1 MSHRPF
7 LRLTLH
13 YQVAPRILKDTQ
25 SAYHTWE
32 NLLPGRAPLL
42 RIPRLLHFLSSML
55 QRDVTQHASHPTAL
69 HRLMLFIAA
78 TVAMVTAMP
87 FSSALAQSA
96 TVADPYTDAR
106 HVQLVR
112 TLLAGQH
119 AQAIRQLETDL
130 RSSSPHPFA
139 LRIWTWTVGSDS
151 ARRDTSARSVAGRHA
166 SILRVYSAAEREDV
180 AAQQALLAELPPTHE
195 LLRNDPWAAAML
207 GDWADTREDH
217 VLAARYFIR
226 AALAGSGAYFAQNIA
241 YILGEA
247 RGPERA
253 TVESLIR
260 AEPALLASPLG
271 IFINPAL
278 EGRGSGTLETAAR
291 AEAWLALRPNDPVA
305 WRHRARAAFARADY
319 RLADSLA
326 AESHK
331 RGPYHTSQRLIRA
344 EALLAMDRPAD
355 ARRVLRD
362 AEGQARGP
370 RASQVELTTWLDAT
384 LNAKHRQLTRAAL
397 DSALRAGADTTSLAT
412 YFYRLERDSDRP
424 AEAVIWAERAAA
436 DSLDAAAHINL
447 IEAQRAAD
455 DNAAARRSAQLAERR
470 FPLGPANLYNTMA
483 SVAEDRGDHD
493 EALRLYAKVRR
504 QYPRVSFLIANAS
517 LARAS
522 LGDSV
527 DALNALVSGL
537 REGRVIADTWASARV
552 REWGDATRG
561 VFATSALVDS
571 LRQQLT
577 WSEGLWADAATRS
590 ADPVAV
596 FSQAAARNPRLSW
609 PWLRAMRAALTRR
622 EDAKAEQLGNAAA
635 SSPDLTLDAQREI
648 AVERS
653 RITSAIIE
661 AGRGD
666 TTLARRVLGY
676 ADDAER
682 RGAAARDVGAHR
694 AVALRRLGDAR
705 AAALADEV
713 TALGDPATHGAGFLT
728 RNIAALGAA
737 RATRPLTIR
746 AERDPLNL
754 RAVENQLWA
763 RRYWWGSD
771 PVGIVRIANEMKARG
786 LTPDA
791 QFEAWAYSELGDAT
805 RFWRELYGRSTG
817 IAFSERYAQWYVTAA
832 EDAQRAT
839 LAPDSVVFETD
850 GVTATIYRAN
860 GIVAKRADHP
870 LSGFATLR
878 QEGAAWVRGA
888 YDSTGANLTRVET
901 SAGRRI
907 DLGYDTTGA
916 VVMMRSQQD
925 GRVRDEIRIANNA
938 LRKPVRIEVVGVG
951 AILVEYGP
959 DGTTIEHVTTEAG
972 AGSQVS
978 LRITQAMSDLTSTT
992 GLLTQRGSNPL
1003 QAVAQQDSVVVRLR
1017 AELEDLRTAGAAG
1030 ASRDPALLPRTEI
1043 ALVQRLIARMATS
1056 LSYQADARASLARIL
1071 ERARTDSTAA
1081 WRGAGIAAAALQHQL
1096 ASRSQRSLLD
1106 AHEFTSWQQTL
1117 DWLRIASAPGQRL
1130 ADSARRVLGRVTS
1143 PPLALAPSARWLP
1156 RSSLRNP
1163 GLWRRHTLADV
1174 LPAANGASAALTA
1187 VVMRPDGSVVA
1198 AGPSGLA
1205 VLRRGFWERFAV
1217 PASGRDVY
1225 ALDEDQRSAV
1235 PLSLAADPDGSVWV
1249 GTAQGLLHI
1258 DANFTQVLGRWGLGE
1273 QLPAARVDA
1282 VVTGFGGAV
1291 VGTVGGIALVPADG
1305 PARNLLNAPVQFL
1318 RRISPLS
1325 APSPLLLAGTDSG
1338 LYVIEGE
1345 GAPTARRIARVRA
1358 RDAAWL
1364 ATSRELLVLVGDRV
1378 EHAPWEP
1385 EGSVTA
1391 FTPLPGAQD
1400 IVRSASTFGLSRV
1413 ALGDDGFSV
1422 AVLTDQ
1428 GMSLYRDAHV
1438 EHFDIPES
1446 LADRRAAVRALS
1458 GDGVSLVAMGEQDLW
1473 VYERGQAEY
1482 ANVGVT
1488 AALAVPR
1495 VGGVVVRTLGQ
1506 TTLHLPEQTNS
1517 RGVRLGAGGNQLALW
1532 PDGSLLFESDDDIM
1546 RHDLSRA
1553 SAARLFSV
1561 PYPTTLRV
1569 GNTDWGVGLRNAS
1582 VRALVTAPDSSVWV
1596 ARGASVFRWRPG
1608 AKIEE
1613 FSWFKDPQRFPSR
1626 AHDIAHIHRAS
1637 DGRIYVVASAES
1649 HLNVRGTPMSG
1660 GLLRYEPEGNR
1671 FVQADSLTA
1680 SWFFTSMTQVEPGTD
1695 IVGTLRGFVLLRGNR
1710 ATELRSMNDPSYE
1723 AVRSQL
1729 REYWGSSAA
1738 RIGDGLFLFGTANGL
1753 VGYHDGNWFIP
1764 DRLNRLLADDHL
1776 ADYGSRQVTA
1786 VAADPTGRLYVGTR
1800 RGLLIYDPRG
1810 SDALSFLVAQG
1821 GNPAAAFGSLEQR
1834 KLRREADVLLDALP
1848 ADGPSARRARALEN
1862 EARQIATLRDSITPA
1877 LSGRASATPAGQ
1889 HSPLQDAPVIDAAAR
1904 ERLRQELQQRERA
1917 HNAALAQL
1925 ERDDRGLFQ
1934 LLQLNPLDLAAEAKR
1949 LEPGQAVVQYL
1960 PSANTLFIQVLT
1972 RDAAPVIRE
1981 VRIAR
1986 DTLFARALRASR
1998 ALATQA
2004 RRPGARDTTLRGVL
2018 VRADTANWQA
2028 DLSWLYEQLLR
2039 PVESLL
2045 DGTEQVF
2052 IVPTGPL
2059 NYLPFGALRR
2069 VSGNSAQYAV
2079 ERYVLGDVPTLY
2091 LLRLAREAS
2100 AGGGSPGFIVGDPDG
2115 SLPGARQEASAV
2127 QTLLGAGSRSVI
2139 GTDAKLDAVRAAAPD
2154 ARVLHL
2160 ATHGVLDAARPGE
2173 SYLLMA
2179 NGERLTVADAMTLG
2193 LERNDLV
2200 VLSACESGLG
2210 GDGLEYATIA
2220 RAFAHA
2226 GARSVV
2232 ATLWSVN
2239 DDASTV
2245 LMRRFYRALRGG
2257 DDVLTALTRAQ
2268 RALLSGAEGDGAFTA
2283 PGFWAAY
2290 VSIGGPA
2297 TIVP

>member
-1 MSHRPF
+1 
-7 LRLTLH
+7 
-13 YQVAPRILKDTQ
+13 
-25 SAYHTWE
+25 
-32 NLLPGRAPLL
+32 LL
-42 RIPRLLHFLSSML
+42 FS
-55 QRDVTQHASHPTAL
+55 V
-69 HRLMLFIAA
+69 A
-78 TVAMVTAMP
+78 TVAWAVAVPT
-87 FSSALAQSA
+87 SRALAQSA
-96 TVADPYTDAR
+96 SVPDPYSDTR
-106 HVQLVR
+106 HVEIVR
-112 TLLAGQH
+112 GLLAGQH
-119 AQAIRQLETDL
+119 AQAIRQLEADL

-139 LRIWTWTVGSDS
+139 LRIWAWTVGIDS
-151 ARRDTSARSVAGRHA
+151 ARRDTSANSVASRHA
-166 SILRVYSAAEREDV
+166 TALRVYQAGEREDI
-180 AAQQALLAELPPTHE
+180 AAQQALLSELPPTHE
-195 LLRNDPWAAAML
+195 LLRNDPWAAATL
-207 GDWADTREDH
+207 GDWADARDDH
-217 VLAARYFIR
+217 LLAARYYIR
-226 AALAGSGAYFAQNIA
+226 AALSGPAAYFAQSIA
-241 YILGEA
+241 YIVGEA

-253 TVESLIR
+253 AIEALIR
-260 AEPALLASPLG
+260 AEPALLAPPLG
-271 IFINPAL
+271 IFVQPAL

-291 AEAWLALRPNDPVA
+291 ADAWLALRPNDPAA
-305 WRHRARAAFARADY
+305 WRYRARAAFARADY

-326 AESHK
+326 AESQR
-331 RGPYHTSQRLIRA
+331 RGPYHAPQRLIRA

-355 ARRVLRD
+355 ARRVLRES
-362 AEGQARGP
+362 ARQARGA
-370 RASQVELTTWLDAT
+370 RAAQLELTSWLDAT

-397 DSALRAGADTTSLAT
+397 DSALRAGADTGSLAT
-412 YFYRLERDSDRP
+412 YFYRLERDSERP
-424 AEAVIWAERAAA
+424 TEAVIWAERASA

-447 IEAQRAAD
+447 IEAHRAAD
-455 DNAAARRSAQLAERR
+455 DNAAARRSALLAERR
-470 FPLGPANLYNTMA
+470 FPLGPANLYNAMA
-483 SVAEDRGDHD
+483 NVARDRGDHD
-493 EALRLYAKVRR
+493 EVLRLSAKVRR

-522 LGDSV
+522 IGDSA
-527 DALNALVSGL
+527 DALTALASGL
-537 REGRVIADTWASARV
+537 REGRIIAGTWESARV

-561 VFATSALVDS
+561 AAATSALIDS
-571 LRQQLT
+571 LRQLLP
-577 WSEGLWADAATRS
+577 WSEGLWADAANRS
-590 ADPVAV
+590 GDPIAV
-596 FSQAAARNPRLSW
+596 FSQSAAQNPRLSW
-609 PWLRAMRAALTRR
+609 PWLRAMRAALARR
-622 EDAKAEQLGNAAA
+622 EDARAEQLGAAAAA
-635 SSPDLTLDAQREI
+635 SSDLTRDAQREI
-648 AVERS
+648 AIERS

-666 TTLARRVLGY
+666 TALARRVLGY

-682 RGAAARDVGAHR
+682 RCAAPREVGMHR

-713 TALGDPATHGAGFLT
+713 SALGDPAAQAAGFMT
-728 RNIAALGAA
+728 RNIAVLGAA
-737 RATRPLTIR
+737 RATRPLQIA
-746 AERDPLNL
+746 AERDPYNL
-754 RAVENQLWA
+754 RAAENQLWA
-763 RRYWWGSD
+763 RRYWWASD

-786 LTPDA
+786 LTPA
-791 QFEAWAYSELGDAT
+791 AEYEAWAYSELGDAT
-805 RFWRELYGRSTG
+805 RFWRDVYGRSTG
-817 IAFSERYAQWYVTAA
+817 IGFSQRYAQWYVSAA
-832 EDAQRAT
+832 DDAQRAT
-839 LAPDSVVFETD
+839 LAPDSVVFEAD

-878 QEGAAWVRGA
+878 QEGAAWVRGS

-907 DLGYDTTGA
+907 DLGYDSTAA
-916 VVMMRSQQD
+916 VVLMRSLQD

-951 AILVEYGP
+951 AILVTYGD
-959 DGTTIEHVTTEAG
+959 DGTTIDHVATEAG
-972 AGSQVS
+972 GGSEIS
-978 LRITQAMSDLTSTT
+978 LRITQAMTDLTSTT
-992 GLLTQRGSNPL
+992 GLLTRRGSDPL
-1003 QAVAQQDSVVVRLR
+1003 EALAQQDSVVLRLR
-1017 AELEDLRTAGAAG
+1017 AEAEDLRTADAAG
-1030 ASRDPALLPRTEI
+1030 ASRDPALLPRAEI

-1056 LSYQADARASLARIL
+1056 LSYQADARASLTRIL
-1071 ERARTDSTAA
+1071 DRARSDSTAV

-1096 ASRSQRSLLD
+1096 ATRSQRGLLD
-1106 AHEFTSWQQTL
+1106 AREFSSWQQTL
-1117 DWLRIASAPGQRL
+1117 EWLRVAAAPGQRM

-1143 PPLALAPSARWLP
+1143 PQLALAPSARWLP

-1163 GLWRRHTLADV
+1163 GLWRRHALSDV
-1174 LPAANGASAALTA
+1174 LPSSDATSPALTA
-1187 VVMRPDGSVVA
+1187 VVMRADGSVVA

-1205 VLRRGFWERFAV
+1205 VLRRGFWERFAL
-1217 PASGRDVY
+1217 PASGREVY
-1225 ALDEDQRSAV
+1225 ALDEDQRSLV
-1235 PLSLAADPDGSVWV
+1235 PLSLAADPDGSLWV

-1258 DANFTQVLGRWGLGE
+1258 DASFTQVLGRWGASE

-1282 VVTGFGGAV
+1282 VVTAFGGAV
-1291 VGTVGGIALVPADG
+1291 VGTLGGIAIVPADG
-1305 PARNLLNAPVQFL
+1305 PARSLLNAPVQFL
-1318 RRISPLS
+1318 RRLSPLS
-1325 APSPLLLAGTDSG
+1325 APSPVLLAGTDSG

-1345 GAPTARRIARVRA
+1345 GAQTVRRIARVRA

-1364 ATSRELLVLVGDRV
+1364 ATSRELVVLVGDRV

-1400 IVRSASTFGLSRV
+1400 IVRSATTFGLSRV
-1413 ALGDDGFSV
+1413 ALDDDGFSV

-1446 LADRRAAVRALS
+1446 LTDRRAGVRAIS

-1473 VYERGQAEY
+1473 VYERGQAAY
-1482 ANVGVT
+1482 VKAGVT

-1495 VGGVVVRTLGQ
+1495 LGGVVVRTLGQ
-1506 TTLHLPEQTNS
+1506 TTLHVPEQANG
-1517 RGVRLGAGGNQLALW
+1517 RGVRLGAGGSQLALW
-1532 PDGSLLFESDDDIM
+1532 PDGSLLFESDDDIL

-1553 SAARLFSV
+1553 TATRLFSV

-1569 GNTDWGVGLRNAS
+1569 GNTDWGIGLTNAS
-1582 VRALVTAPDSSVWV
+1582 VRALVTAPDSTVWV

-1608 AKIEE
+1608 AEIEE

-1649 HLNVRGTPMSG
+1649 HLSVRGTPMRG
-1660 GLLRYEPEGNR
+1660 GLLRYEPEANR

-1723 AVRSQL
+1723 AVTNQL
-1729 REYWGSSAA
+1729 REYWGSGAA

-1848 ADGPSARRARALEN
+1848 ADGPSARRARALER
-1862 EARQIATLRDSITPA
+1862 EARQIATLRDSIAPA
-1877 LSGRASATPAGQ
+1877 VSAPASATAAGQ
-1889 HSPLQDAPVIDAAAR
+1889 HSPLQDAPVIDAASR

-1949 LEPGQAVVQYL
+1949 LDAGQAVVQYL

-1981 VRIAR
+1981 VRVSR
-1986 DTLFARALRASR
+1986 DTLFARAIRASR

-2028 DLSWLYEQLLR
+2028 DLAWLYEQLLR

-2045 DGTEQVF
+2045 DGKEQVYV
-2052 IVPTGPL
+2052 VPTGPL

-2069 VSGNSAQYAV
+2069 TSGNSAQYAA

-2115 SLPGARQEASAV
+2115 SLPGARAEASAV
-2127 QTLLGAGSRSVI
+2127 QALLGTASRSVI
-2139 GTDAKLDAVRAAAPD
+2139 GGDAKLEALRAAAPE

-2179 NGERLTVADAMTLG
+2179 DGERLTVADAMTLG
-2193 LERNDLV
+2193 LARNDLV

-2239 DDASTV
+2239 DEASTL
-2245 LMRRFYRALRGG
+2245 LMRRFYRALRSG
-2257 DDVLTALTRAQ
+2257 DNVLTALTRAQ
-2268 RALLSGAEGDGAFTA
+2268 RALLSGAEGEGAFTA